1 MTKAT
6 RVDKRNARAKA
17 KKISANKARTTPTVQ
32 NKKNFHKT
40 LRGSKLNFDQVLTNA
55 TRDINNRKQ
64 VETTINSPADLLKG
78 ITQTTVEVFKIYS
91 YITLVEAL
99 IRENVIQHSLVIDLK
114 AVSLDLISIDKRV
127 QRMAK
132 LVEMGEEEAVF
143 TEALDITTVLQ
154 NYSEELYAEVVR
166 AGDHALVI
174 EESLSRLS
182 KEIEDGPDVKD
193 PTITVLHNLAYQYLN
208 KVKEESE
215 ANATP
220 VPAEATEEVS
230 AV

>member
-17 KKISANKARTTPTVQ
+17 KKISANKARTTPSTQ
-32 NKKNFHKT
+32 NKKNFHKS
-40 LRGSKLNFDQVLTNA
+40 LRGTKLNFDQVLTNA

-64 VETTINSPADLLKG
+64 VETEINSTTDLLNGVTK
-78 ITQTTVEVFKIYS
+78 TTVEVFKIYS

-99 IRENVIQHSLVIDLK
+99 IRENVIDHSLVIDLK
-114 AVSLDLISIDKRV
+114 AVSLDLIAIDKRV

-143 TEALDITTVLQ
+143 TEALDVTTTLQ

-174 EESLSRLS
+174 EESLTRLS

-193 PTITVLHNLAYQYLN
+193 PAITVLHNLAYRYLN
-208 KVKEESE
+208 TVKEESE
-215 ANATP
+215 QDIP
-220 VPAEATEEVS
+220 KEVLLSAEEA
-230 AV
+230 AAL